1 MLNNNK
7 TVVETGSGKLE
18 GIYKNGLYIFKGIP
32 YAAPPTNGSRWL
44 PPQPVKPWT
53 GIRQAR
59 VFGPIAPQNRVGIN
73 FLHDNPV
80 EELQSE
86 DCLYLNVWT
95 PYPDASHRPVLLW
108 IHGGAFNVGS
118 GSDPVYSGDNL
129 AGRGD
134 VVVVTINYRL
144 GSLGFLHLDKVTGGR
159 IPATGNEG
167 ILDQIAALQ
176 WVRDNIAW
184 FGGDSNNITIFGE
197 SAGAMSIGCLL
208 AMPQARGLFHK
219 AILQSGSNTVKSLYE
234 AIQLTEQFLDILGIK
249 PEDTETLKSVPVS
262 RLISAQLKLAAML
275 KVKGSIMEPVV
286 DGKTLPEMPIDAV
299 NHGSANKVALLIGTN
314 LEEAKFM
321 ARMEPDMTKIDE
333 AGLIRRWQRVLPPHL
348 VPDLVENCRKALARE
363 GRTAD
368 PAELAIALQT
378 DRQFRI
384 PAVRLL
390 ESQRRNGGA
399 AYSYLFT
406 WKSPQPDLG
415 ACHALEIG
423 FVFGSLSASFNG
435 TGPKVEKLA
444 KNIQDAWIAFA
455 KTGSPNCQSLGNWP
469 QYGSKRETMLLGESC
484 HLEEMPYDEERR
496 AWDPIPNVCL
506 G

>member
-1 MLNNNK
+1 
-7 TVVETGSGKLE
+7 
-18 GIYKNGLYIFKGIP
+18 
-32 YAAPPTNGSRWL
+32 
-44 PPQPVKPWT
+44 
-53 GIRQAR
+53 
-59 VFGPIAPQNRVGIN
+59 
-73 FLHDNPV
+73 
-80 EELQSE
+80 
-86 DCLYLNVWT
+86 
-95 PYPDASHRPVLLW
+95 
-108 IHGGAFNVGS
+108 
-118 GSDPVYSGDNL
+118 
-129 AGRGD
+129 
-134 VVVVTINYRL
+134 
-144 GSLGFLHLDKVTGGR
+144 
-159 IPATGNEG
+159 
-167 ILDQIAALQ
+167 
-176 WVRDNIAW
+176 
-184 FGGDSNNITIFGE
+184 
-197 SAGAMSIGCLL
+197 
-208 AMPQARGLFHK
+208 
-219 AILQSGSNTVKSLYE
+219 
-234 AIQLTEQFLDILGIK
+234 
-249 PEDTETLKSVPVS
+249 
-262 RLISAQLKLAAML
+262 
-275 KVKGSIMEPVV
+275 
-286 DGKTLPEMPIDAV
+286 
-299 NHGSANKVALLIGTN
+299 
-314 LEEAKFM
+314 
-321 ARMEPDMTKIDE
+321 MTKIDE